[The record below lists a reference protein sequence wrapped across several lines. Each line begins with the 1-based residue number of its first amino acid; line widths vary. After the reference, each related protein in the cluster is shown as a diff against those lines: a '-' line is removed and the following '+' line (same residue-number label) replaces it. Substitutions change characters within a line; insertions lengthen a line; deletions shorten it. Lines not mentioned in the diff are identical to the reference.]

1 MLILQKKKT
10 GIQLEKDDVLIFK
23 ELEKEVSRLR
33 WKKLQGVQLV
43 S

>member
-1 MLILQKKKT
+1 MLILQKEKT

-33 WKKLQGVQLV
+33 WKKLQGV
-43 S
+43 